1 MVIPESMT
9 VVVQVAVWFGVHDHL
24 ELWFDSNEKHAGMC
38 EDESID
44 VCSSCPTR
52 AVRVVYE
59 PDYVGGGGSGQ
70 GRQLVGSP
78 EATGR

>member
-1 MVIPESMT
+1 MASASRRWLALVC
-9 VVVQVAVWFGVHDHL
+9 GL
-24 ELWFDSNEKHAGMC
+24 LNEG

-78 EATGR
+78 EVTGR